1 MLFWKCQ
8 NLLESCRFTGGPS
21 SSCETIILRNNG
33 HGGII
38 RVCIGIFT
46 SALRNKKIRQILK
59 KNTSPRFHSVLLVIW
74 PLTLMKRAHLS
85 ELFIS
90 RFSTYIRKA
99 FLMYVENLEMNNSLK
114 WALFI
119 KVSGQ
124 ITSNTLWKR
133 GEVFFLRIW
142 RIFLFLRALVNI
154 PIQTLIIP
162 PWPLLRKMIVSQL
175 ELGPP
180 VFRRGE
186 FDGIW

>member
-1 MLFWKCQ
+1 MCMLRSDMRRKEMGWGGG
-8 NLLESCRFTGGPS
+8 LLTGGRCRSNCSGWRGNHVIFQPGGCKNS
-21 SSCETIILRNNG
+21 GMNFTKLRIDVWYCG
-33 HGGII
+33 
-38 RVCIGIFT
+38 
-46 SALRNKKIRQILK
+46 
-59 KNTSPRFHSVLLVIW
+59 LLWFDI
-74 PLTLMKRAHLS
+74 
-85 ELFIS
+85 
-90 RFSTYIRKA
+90 
-99 FLMYVENLEMNNSLK
+99 VENLEINNSLK

-119 KVSGQ
+119 QVSGQ

-154 PIQTLIIP
+154 PVQTLIIP
-162 PWPLLRKMIVSQL
+162 PWPLLRTMIVSQL